1 MYPVLVG
8 VGSEISCSIV
18 YPFDGG
24 VTLPPFAS
32 KVIVYG
38 VAVHFALIVASP
50 APQVKVEVPVDGGS
64 VPAPAVFSQPPN
76 VYPVFSGAVIVTVEP

>member
-8 VGSEISCSIV
+8 VGSEISFSIV
-18 YPFDGG
+18 YPIDSG

-38 VAVHFALIVASP
+38 VAVHWATSVTLPYLPFDT
-50 APQVKVEVPVDGGS
+50 VPL
-64 VPAPAVFSQPPN
+64 
-76 VYPVFSGAVIVTVEP
+76 